1 MENLQNYCTELD
13 HAQNQERK
21 IRGSH
26 YISRVENPIG
36 VCDTLWIPVTT
47 SNRSASVNLNH
58 TLNGFDKEGRLWGEN
73 GNCCTPYQIIELP
86 DSLFNP
92 AERNGE
98 NVDRQKEMA
107 FLNELGN
114 RLIKKLNK
122 TYTDPLLAIKADDRM
137 TVIIETIEEIA
148 NEN

>member
-1 MENLQNYCTELD
+1 MKNLQNYCTELD

-26 YISRVENPIG
+26 FISRVENPIG

-47 SNRSASVNLNH
+47 SNRSACVNLNH

-98 NVDRQKEMA
+98 DIDRQKEIT
-107 FLNELGN
+107 FLNKLGN
-114 RLIKKLNK
+114 RLIEKLNK
-122 TYTDPLLAIKADDRM
+122 TYSDPLLAIKADSRM

>member
-21 IRGSH
+21 NRGTH
-26 YISRVENPIG
+26 LISRVENPIG

-47 SNRSASVNLNH
+47 SNRSATVNLNH

-73 GNCCTPYQIIELP
+73 GNCCTPYQIIALP
-86 DSLFNP
+86 DSIFNP
-92 AERNGE
+92 SERNGE
-98 NVDRQKEMA
+98 GVDRQKEII

-114 RLIKKLNK
+114 RLIEKLNK
-122 TYTDPLLAIKADDRM
+122 TYSDPLLAIKADDRM
-137 TVIIETIEEIA
+137 PVIVETIDEIA